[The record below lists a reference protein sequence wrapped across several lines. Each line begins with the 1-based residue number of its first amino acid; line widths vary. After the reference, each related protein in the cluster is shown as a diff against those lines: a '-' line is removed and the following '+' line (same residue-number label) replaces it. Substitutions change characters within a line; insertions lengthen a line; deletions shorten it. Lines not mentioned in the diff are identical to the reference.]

1 MDRGTTEPYRFTTNF
16 DHIDDAIEQWRRI
29 KITIV
34 PLAEF
39 FDVRFTEIISDII
52 QIANTHKLVD
62 SLDFV
67 PMLHFSTRKRPGKT
81 YSN

>member
-1 MDRGTTEPYRFTTNF
+1 MDRGTTESYRFTTNF
-16 DHIDDAIEQWRRI
+16 NHIDDAIEQWRRI

-39 FDVRFTEIISDII
+39 FDVRFTETISDII
-52 QIANTHKLVD
+52 QIANTRKLVG

-67 PMLHFSTRKRPGKT
+67 PMLHFPTRKKPGKT